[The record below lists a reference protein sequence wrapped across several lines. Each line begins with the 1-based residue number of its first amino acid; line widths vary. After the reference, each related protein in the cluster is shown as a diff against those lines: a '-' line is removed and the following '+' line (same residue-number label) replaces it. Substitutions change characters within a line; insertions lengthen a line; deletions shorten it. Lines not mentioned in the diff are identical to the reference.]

1 MIFSGISKRAAN
13 LGGFGV
19 EGFDRFDGTDGSSAP
34 GPASAQGW
42 WTWAGVPVD
51 ERRALQHITW
61 WSCVS
66 LIADSLMQLPIGC
79 YRAQGDA
86 RIPLTLPTLFVTP
99 DAAIGYPEW
108 VHQLAVSLVARGNCY
123 GLVLARDGQ
132 DTPTQIQT
140 LHPDEVICRLYGGE
154 PRYTVFGIDEGLTRR
169 DIFHVKGFSL
179 PGRYS
184 FQGLDPVAYARH
196 TIGRGLAAAEYA
208 SRFFGQSANPGGLL
222 STDQDMPDATAK
234 EMQERWMEAHGHRQ
248 RKPAVLSGGLKW
260 QSVEIKPEESQFLE
274 TIKATRQEIAGFL
287 RCPPHLVGMG
297 DMQSNWGT
305 GLEAN
310 GLQFVTFTLQP
321 WIIRLEAAFSALL
334 PKPRYIKLNT
344 TAFLRSRT
352 LDRYRGFLMA
362 RQGGWINADEI
373 RALEDLPPIPD
384 GRGQDYLQPLNFTP
398 VPPGGAGDMGP
409 GDLVADAPALTDQQ
423 NAGG

>member
-1 MIFSGISKRAAN
+1 VIFSGISKRAAN

-66 LIADSLMQLPIGC
+66 LLADSITQLPIGC
-79 YRAQGDA
+79 FRTVDDA
-86 RIPLTLPTLFVTP
+86 RVPLALPTLFVTP
-99 DAAIGYPEW
+99 DADVGFREW
-108 VHQLAVSLVARGNCY
+108 IHQLVVSVVARGNCY
-123 GLVLARDGQ
+123 GLVLDRDGHG
-132 DTPTQIQT
+132 TPTQIKA
-140 LHPDEVICRLYGGE
+140 LHPDEVITTLSYGT
-154 PRYTVFGIDEGLTRR
+154 PRYNVFGISGGLDRRDMLHIKGLT
-169 DIFHVKGFSL
+169 L

-184 FQGLDPVAYARH
+184 FLGLDPVAYARH

-234 EMQERWMEAHGHRQ
+234 EMQDRWMEAHGHRQ

-274 TIKATRQEIAGFL
+274 TIKATRLEIAGFF
-287 RCPPHLVGMG
+287 RVPPHLIGLG

-305 GLEAN
+305 GVEENA
-310 GLQFVTFTLQP
+310 LQYVTFTLQP
-321 WIIRLEAAFSALL
+321 WLTRIEDALSALL
-334 PKPRYIKLNT
+334 PKPQYVKFNT
-344 TAFLRSRT
+344 TGFLRSRT

-362 RQGGWINADEI
+362 REGGWINPDEI
-373 RALEDLPPIPD
+373 RALEDMPPIPD
-384 GRGQDYLQPLNFTP
+384 GRGQDYLQPLNYTP
-398 VPPGGAGDMGP
+398 VPAGGAGAAR
-409 GDLVADAPALTDQQ
+409 LAADAPALTDQQ